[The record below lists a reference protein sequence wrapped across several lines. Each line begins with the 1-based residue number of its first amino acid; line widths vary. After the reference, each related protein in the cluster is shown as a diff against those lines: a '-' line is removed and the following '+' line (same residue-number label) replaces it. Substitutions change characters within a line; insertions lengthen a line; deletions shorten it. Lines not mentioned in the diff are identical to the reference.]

1 MKTSLS
7 ILACVAGLAQ
17 VAAAQT
23 PSFSYSFDA
32 PAVLAPGATATIT
45 VLCGF
50 TPGAGQLVQTSLGL
64 LPVLGL
70 ESGGFSIAG
79 SGGAWSGLSL
89 IAPVNFV
96 LHTPW
101 IVAGSNVNG
110 VIYGT
115 GFVPPAI
122 PSTVNP
128 TPVWRATFTMPAS
141 NVTLTLTGNG
151 NHFLWAQH
159 PQFAVTTNG
168 VTATGA
174 QVTILVP
181 GPASLSLGAFSVLI
195 ACRRGRRGGDK
206 ARATPVRRSGT

>member
-1 MKTSLS
+1 MNRSL
-7 ILACVAGLAQ
+7 LLTAGLT
-17 VAAAQT
+17 VAAATAGAQT
-23 PSFSYSFDA
+23 PSFTYQFSA

-50 TPGAGQLVQTSLGL
+50 TPASGQLVQTSLGP
-64 LPVLGL
+64 LPVMGL

-89 IAPVNFV
+89 LAPFNFV
-96 LHTPW
+96 TGLHPGT
-101 IVAGSNVNG
+101 VTGSNVNG
-110 VIYGT
+110 AIWGT

-141 NVTLTLTGNG
+141 NATLTLTPSF

-159 PQFAVTTNG
+159 PQLAVTTNG
-168 VTATGA
+168 TPAAGA

-181 GPASLSLGAFSVLI
+181 APASLSVAAFCVLV
-195 ACRRGRRGGDK
+195 AGRR
-206 ARATPVRRSGT
+206 RSRRTNA